1 MYDWYRYSLILGLK
15 TQYLKALRRAII
27 VETLNNP

>member
-27 VETLNNP
+27 I